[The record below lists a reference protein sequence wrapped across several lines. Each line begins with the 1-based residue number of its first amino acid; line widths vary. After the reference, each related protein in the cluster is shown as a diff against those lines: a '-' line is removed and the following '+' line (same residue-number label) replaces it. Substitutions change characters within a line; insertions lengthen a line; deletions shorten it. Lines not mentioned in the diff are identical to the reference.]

1 MAEQEIIKH
10 TKKVYRV
17 WNSKQH
23 TAWQKIKEFA
33 VEIFI
38 IVFAVT
44 LSIWFHNWSEHRHEK
59 TVVKEF
65 LLGLREDL
73 QRDIKEMKIDTLVY
87 VKVSAAFKYVTSI
100 KYGEIL
106 NADSIDQFQ
115 PVIFN
120 VTGLIPN
127 NGRFEGFKSSGKI
140 GLIEDNEL
148 QNEILNLY
156 QEDIPRLISSTNSYT
171 ERKKELFKYVAQN
184 RKRNPDNSYNL
195 NVILSNDVGQNISST
210 LIFVGEILERYRNC
224 IQTSKN
230 IIAKIDELYPAA
242 GGR

>member
-23 TAWQKIKEFA
+23 TPWQKIKEFA

-59 TVVKEF
+59 AVVKEF
-65 LLGLREDL
+65 LLGLKEDL
-73 QRDIKEMKIDTLVY
+73 QNDIKEMQDDSLNY
-87 VKVSAAFKYVTSI
+87 VKVSEAFTYVTKI
-100 KYGEIL
+100 HYGEIL
-106 NADSIDQFQ
+106 NADSLNRFQ
-115 PVIFN
+115 PSITN
-120 VTGLIPN
+120 ITGFIPN

-140 GLIEDNEL
+140 GSIEDNAL

-156 QEDIPRLISSTNSYT
+156 QEDIPRLISATNSYT
-171 ERKKELFKYVAQN
+171 ERKKDLFKYIAQN
-184 RKRNPDNSYNL
+184 RKKNPDNSYNL
-195 NVILSNDVGQNISST
+195 NLILSNDVGQNISST
-210 LIFVGEILERYRNC
+210 LIFVGEILERYSNC
-224 IQTSKN
+224 MQRSEK
-230 IIAKIDELYPAA
+230 IIAKISAIYPAN
-242 GGR
+242 